1 MANPAGKRR
10 PKTAPNGAGTLI
22 EIDTPYGRRYRA
34 VSTLDIGGKVIRVSG
49 EGVSPSEAFQRRA
62 KNIYKRLN
70 PKQIEKSVVLED
82 FLRGWIKELNPDEIS
97 DSVRKAYAN
106 HLELHVIPYFG
117 KLGIKELTREQ
128 CRDHFAI
135 TLKNKAYDLNN
146 PEKRL
151 SSYALKSIH
160 STFKR
165 SMTWAQNEG
174 IITTNPMANV
184 PAPRIKRKKVVINEA
199 APEKL
204 MYELMGD
211 PEQLRWLIAFFGIR
225 QSEALGLT
233 WDKVSTDKK
242 FILIEQQLL
251 RKETFHGCGH
261 RTGKDFP
268 CGKQSAS
275 ACPKM
280 IGERGW
286 EIREGAKTEAGNRKI
301 PLTPLMAKLFI
312 KQKIR
317 QDKAKEAGKWKPL
330 PGLDNLVFTD
340 EKGHPRK
347 HQQDTALWHAL
358 LKKHNI
364 PYQRGHI
371 SRHTTATILASMK
384 PEIPIGI
391 VKEILGHNSTAM
403 TEYYTHRNA
412 ELTRE
417 PMAALENQIMVTD
430 YFKAPIPQEHKDLIM
445 STDA

>member
-1 MANPAGKRR
+1 MANPAGKRK

-22 EIDTPYGRRYRA
+22 EIDTPYGKRYRA
-34 VSTLDIGGKVIRVSG
+34 VSTLEIGGKAVRVSG

-62 KNIYKRLN
+62 KNISKRLN
-70 PKQIEKSVVLED
+70 PKTIEKSVVLED
-82 FLRGWIKELNPDEIS
+82 FLRGWIKELNPDDIS

-106 HLELHVIPYFG
+106 HLELHIIPTFG
-117 KLGIKELTREQ
+117 KLGIKELTRIM
-128 CRDHFAI
+128 CRDHFAV
-135 TLKNKAYDLNN
+135 TLKNKVYDENH
-146 PEKRL
+146 PDKRL

-174 IITTNPMANV
+174 IITTNPMANI
-184 PAPRIKRKKVVINEA
+184 PAPRIKRKKIVINEA
-199 APEKL
+199 APKML
-204 MYELMGD
+204 LKELDGD
-211 PEQLRWLIAFFGIR
+211 PDRLRWLIAFFGIR

-233 WDKVSTDKK
+233 WDMIDGMKN
-242 FILIEQQLL
+242 LLRIEQQLL

-268 CGKQSAS
+268 CGSQSAS

-301 PLTPLMAKLFI
+301 PLTPMLAQLFS
-312 KQKIR
+312 KQKTR
-317 QDKAKEAGKWKPL
+317 QDKLRESTNWKPL
-330 PGLDNLVFTD
+330 PGLENLIFTN
-340 EKGHPRK
+340 EKGQPRK
-347 HQQDTALWHAL
+347 HQEDTRAWHAL

-371 SRHTTATILASMK
+371 SRHTTATILASMS

-403 TEYYTHRNA
+403 TEYYTHRST
-412 ELTRE
+412 ELTRD
-417 PMAALENQIMVTD
+417 PMFALESQIMD
-430 YFKAPIPQEHKDLIM
+430 MQYAFD
-445 STDA
+445 D